1 MGGRAHRRLGR
12 AGAYWT
18 AAAVALIAL
27 WTSGA
32 PSTSYPL
39 YSAEWDLS
47 PVVVT
52 AVFGTYPVAL
62 VVTLL
67 LTGSLSDHVGR
78 RIAILLGVAGM
89 LVGTLLFAVA
99 LDVQMLFVGRAFMGI
114 GVGLALS
121 PASAAVLEF
130 SKRGRARVAASV
142 TTAATALGV
151 VLSTVVGGGLV
162 QYGPFPL
169 SLDYW
174 VLIVVIVVVGVL
186 VVFLPEPA
194 GAVAVT
200 SGRWRPSVDVAIPP
214 GQGLIFATAALAAS
228 IAYMTG
234 GILLALGASI
244 ARQLLDAQ
252 NSLVIGSLLGTMFV
266 VAGIVAVVSRRLG
279 PRVSM
284 RVGGIFAIG
293 AFVLF
298 AVSALL
304 GSVVYFLLAAAFGGG
319 AYAAAFSGGLGYVSL
334 HAPPH
339 HRAGAI
345 SAFYL
350 AAYAS
355 QGAVAVVLGLVAT
368 FSSLL
373 NAVMIGAVSMIVLSA
388 VLVVLTLIRRRR
400 PGAPTTR
407 ALAVARD
414 G

>member
-1 MGGRAHRRLGR
+1 MGGDARRRLGR

-39 YSAEWDLS
+39 YSAEWALS
-47 PVVVT
+47 PVVVS
-52 AVFGTYPVAL
+52 AIFGTYPVVL
-62 VVTLL
+62 VITLL
-67 LTGSLSDHVGR
+67 LTGSLSDYVGR
-78 RIAILLGVAGM
+78 RIAILLGVGGM

-99 LDVQMLFVGRAFMGI
+99 VDVQMLFVGRAFMGL

-130 SKRGRARVAASV
+130 SKPGRARSAASV

-194 GAVAVT
+194 GAGTVA
-200 SGRWRPSVDVAIPP
+200 SGRWRPEVNVAIPP
-214 GQGLIFATAALAAS
+214 GQGLIFTTAALAAS

-252 NSLVIGSLLGTMFV
+252 NSLVIGALLGTMFV
-266 VAGIVAVVSRRLG
+266 VAGIVAVVARRLG

-284 RVGGIFAIG
+284 RVGGLLAIG
-293 AFVLF
+293 AFVVL

-304 GSVVYFLLAAAFGGG
+304 GSEVFFLLAAAFGGG

-334 HAPPH
+334 HAPTH

-355 QGAVAVVLGLVAT
+355 QGAVAVGLGLIAT
-368 FSSLL
+368 FSGLL
-373 NAVMIGAVSMIVLSA
+373 TAVMIGAATMIVLSA
-388 VLVVLTLIRRRR
+388 VMVVLTFIRTRR

>member
-1 MGGRAHRRLGR
+1 MGGDAHRRLGR

-52 AVFGTYPVAL
+52 AIFGTYPVAL

-67 LTGSLSDHVGR
+67 LTGSLSDYVGR
-78 RIAILLGVAGM
+78 RIAILLGVGGM
-89 LVGTLLFAVA
+89 LAGTLLFAVA
-99 LDVQMLFVGRAFMGI
+99 VDVQMLFAGRAFMGI

-130 SKRGRARVAASV
+130 SRPGRARVAASV
-142 TTAATALGV
+142 TAAATALGV
-151 VLSTVVGGGLV
+151 VLSTIVGGGLV

-174 VLIVVIVVVGVL
+174 VLIAVIVVVGAL

-194 GAVAVT
+194 GTVA
-200 SGRWRPSVDVAIPP
+200 SGRWRPEVNVAVPP
-214 GQGLIFATAALAAS
+214 GQGLIFTTAALAAS

-266 VAGIVAVVSRRLG
+266 VAGIVAVVARRLG

-284 RVGGIFAIG
+284 RMGGLLAMG
-293 AFVLF
+293 AFVLL

-304 GSVVYFLLAAAFGGG
+304 GSVVFFLLAAAFGGG

-355 QGAVAVVLGLVAT
+355 QGAVAVVLGLIAT

-373 NAVMIGAVSMIVLSA
+373 TAVMIGAATMIVLSA
-388 VLVVLTLIRRRR
+388 VMVVLTFIRSRR
-400 PGAPTTR
+400 PDAPTTR
-407 ALAVARD
+407 ALSVARD